1 VVLGELMTDILF
13 REESYAIVGAAME
26 VYNQL
31 GNGFLEAVYQ
41 EALAIEFAARGIPFQ
56 DQVVLEIAYKGK
68 PLQATYKPDFIVYGQ
83 IIVELKAIKELGNNE
98 QAQLLNYLKA
108 TNLKLGI
115 LLNFGAER
123 QLERKRLVL

>member
-1 VVLGELMTDILF
+1 MADVLF
-13 REESYAIVGAAME
+13 KEEAYAIVGAAME

-41 EALAIEFAARGIPFQ
+41 EALAVEFRTRGIPFQ
-56 DQVVLEIAYKGK
+56 EQVVLEIFYKDK
-68 PLQATYKPDFIVYGQ
+68 PLQATYKPDFIAYGQ

-108 TNLKLGI
+108 TKLRLGI
-115 LLNFGAER
+115 LLNFDAER

>member
-1 VVLGELMTDILF
+1 MTDILF

-108 TNLKLGI
+108 TNLKMGI

>member
-1 VVLGELMTDILF
+1 MTDILF